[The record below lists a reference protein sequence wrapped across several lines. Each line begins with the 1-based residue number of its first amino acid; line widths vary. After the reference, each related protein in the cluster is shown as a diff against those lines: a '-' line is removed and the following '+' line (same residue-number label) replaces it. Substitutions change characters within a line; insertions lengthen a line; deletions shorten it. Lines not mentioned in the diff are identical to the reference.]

1 MFFLNIFIG
10 LLLYNDISKLGGGG
24 RLPLSSLRSMTSLN
38 AFFEMIKGNKVLVEE
53 FLVVTDKRLC
63 WQVPL

>member
-1 MFFLNIFIG
+1 MFLLNIFAG
-10 LLLYNDISKLGGGG
+10 LLLCNDISERGGGG
-24 RLPLSSLRSMTSLN
+24 KLLLSSLRSMTSLN

-63 WQVPL
+63 